1 MITHIYIIIFS
12 IFIIEIIRY
21 FKVLSKFQNI
31 LSITKKITHVI
42 ISKKISDSWKE
53 KVIKER
59 EIKFV
64 GKISKPSE
72 FILSLR
78 EKKTSPKTLE
88 LQQSKTAQCQVEL
101 LWDSLN
107 GPYVKS
113 EQKT

>member
-1 MITHIYIIIFS
+1 M
-12 IFIIEIIRY
+12 
-21 FKVLSKFQNI
+21 NI
-31 LSITKKITHVI
+31 LPTKGKTSKYRKRIKLFGV
-42 ISKKISDSWKE
+42 SKKRRLKNSWKE

-64 GKISKPSE
+64 GKCSKPSE
-72 FILSLR
+72 YILSLR

-88 LQQSKTAQCQVEL
+88 IQQSKTAQCQVEL
-101 LWDSLN
+101 LWDSSN

>member
-1 MITHIYIIIFS
+1 M
-12 IFIIEIIRY
+12 
-21 FKVLSKFQNI
+21 NI
-31 LSITKKITHVI
+31 LPTKGKTSKYRKRIKLFGV
-42 ISKKISDSWKE
+42 SKKRRIKNSWKE
-53 KVIKER
+53 KEIKER
-59 EIKFV
+59 KIKFV

-78 EKKTSPKTLE
+78 NKRTSPNTLE
-88 LQQSKTAQCQVEL
+88 IQQAKTAQCQVEL